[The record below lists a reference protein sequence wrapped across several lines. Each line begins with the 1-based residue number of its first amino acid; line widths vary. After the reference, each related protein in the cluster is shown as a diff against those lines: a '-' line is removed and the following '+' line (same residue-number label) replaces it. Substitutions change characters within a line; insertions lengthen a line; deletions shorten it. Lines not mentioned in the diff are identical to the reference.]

1 MCGTLPKLIFLMLV
15 VLEFMVPVPV
25 PVVVVDLLDSRAEQA
40 GMTVLNV
47 KVLNTFVDTFPAVV
61 F

>member
-1 MCGTLPKLIFLMLV
+1 MLV